1 MLTDWFQ
8 PWWPNLSAFLA
19 MGKHGAYVWGSVAA
33 CVLALVAEQL
43 MLAGQARRCQPHL
56 VLMGESF
63 SKEKRPLSLAMEE
76 GIAMKVDA

>member
-33 CVLALVAEQL
+33 CVLALVAEQV
-43 MLAGQARRCQPHL
+43 MLAGQARRCQRHL

-63 SKEKRPLSLAMEE
+63 SKEKRPSSLDCVRN
-76 GIAMKVDA
+76 IATKVDA